1 MFRPRTGLIDFISL
15 DKFTASLVSGR
26 PVSPQGSSLKALE
39 LAKSW
44 IDFCFDNHSKCQW
57 SSRSEDP
64 CLPTR
69 VIDVVT
75 LHNDSVLLVLSQG
88 MCGKWAALS
97 HRWGIRPFFTL
108 RKDTIHSLKTRIPVA
123 SLPTTFQDA
132 IKLTRFL
139 GLKYLWIDSLCILQD
154 SVADWAAEA
163 STMPRVYQNAYVT
176 IAAAATED
184 SYGGIFVEKAWAKVS
199 MPCALPVKSQN
210 DEGTVTIDLP
220 LDHGLEHEE
229 INYLKKRAWCFQEAR
244 LSYRVLTFDR
254 LQMSYTCLN
263 HGLLESRDLPEGAAR
278 EEKNPFLLK
287 LHSATRKDD
296 QTKNRELLSTWYQ
309 AIADYTLRSLTFQQD
324 KLVAIAGMAR
334 IVGGFL
340 KDEYSAGLF
349 HRTLP

>member
-1 MFRPRTGLIDFISL
+1 
-15 DKFTASLVSGR
+15 
-26 PVSPQGSSLKALE
+26 
-39 LAKSW
+39 
-44 IDFCFDNHSKCQW
+44 
-57 SSRSEDP
+57 
-64 CLPTR
+64 
-69 VIDVVT
+69 
-75 LHNDSVLLVLSQG
+75 
-88 MCGKWAALS
+88 
-97 HRWGIRPFFTL
+97 
-108 RKDTIHSLKTRIPVA
+108 
-123 SLPTTFQDA
+123 
-132 IKLTRFL
+132 
-139 GLKYLWIDSLCILQD
+139 
-154 SVADWAAEA
+154 
-163 STMPRVYQNAYVT
+163 
-176 IAAAATED
+176 
-184 SYGGIFVEKAWAKVS
+184 

-244 LSYRVLTFDR
+244 LSHRVLTFNR

-278 EEKNPFLLK
+278 EEKNPFLPK

-349 HRTLP
+349 HRTLPQSLLWSLSVHP